1 MGYLCMRWDTCGT
14 STSIRRQQEYLGN
27 VCVHVVVLLPLFCSC
42 VNIEACTRTK
52 VVRVILALNRNL
64 NSSMIHFSKWDPL
77 DHLRSCRCVRED
89 NSQPMLGRLACKV
102 RFRSRVLV
110 CARQPGEVVED
121 LQRSTYIFNLFQ
133 KNSQEGEVLCATWV
147 WAGRPRRS
155 FRTDWPRSSV
165 TTAS

>member
-1 MGYLCMRWDTCGT
+1 MRWDTCGT

-27 VCVHVVVLLPLFCSC
+27 VCVHVVVFLPLFCSC

-64 NSSMIHFSKWDPL
+64 NSPMIHFSKWDPL
-77 DHLRSCRCVRED
+77 DHLRSCRCIRED
-89 NSQPMLGRLACKV
+89 DSQPVLGRLAGKV

-110 CARQPGEVVED
+110 RARQPGEVVED
-121 LQRSTYIFNLFQ
+121 LQRSKYIFNLSTFQ
-133 KNSQEGEVLCATWV
+133 NNSQEGEVLCATWV
-147 WAGRPRRS
+147 WAGRRRRS
-155 FRTDWPRSSV
+155 SRTGWPRSSA